1 MWPLALPSLYHGF
14 FKPNKAGGLAVALE
28 SVGYLHGYSGSKTP
42 ENIAQKAVQCL
53 LLCGDAKT

>member
-1 MWPLALPSLYHGF
+1 MAFSSQS
-14 FKPNKAGGLAVALE
+14 KAGGLAVELE

-53 LLCGDAKT
+53 LLGGDAKT